1 VWFDSLGRRLN
12 TASAPG
18 DFNSLCMSADGK
30 RVVFDAT
37 DSETGAVD
45 IWSMDLPSGTPK
57 RLTHDP
63 AVDFYVACAP
73 SGDDVVFSSL
83 RRGFPSLYHLKTSR
97 PGDERPL
104 LQTAAAILPTDWSAD
119 GQWIVYSTFGEKT
132 SSDLWVVPR
141 DGGEPKPFLVTEAE
155 ERNGRLSPDG
165 RWMAYTSSTD
175 TVGGSEIFV
184 KPFPATGSRTRWQVS
199 SGGGRQPV
207 WDPGGRALFY
217 VSPDQKIVSSEVD
230 GSGSVFVAG
239 NSRTFGETR
248 VAIWDRANQG
258 SAFAITPAGDR
269 LLVSNAT
276 TVTRPITVVLNW
288 PAMLGTN

>member
-1 VWFDSLGRRLN
+1 
-12 TASAPG
+12 
-18 DFNSLCMSADGK
+18 
-30 RVVFDAT
+30 
-37 DSETGAVD
+37 
-45 IWSMDLPSGTPK
+45 
-57 RLTHDP
+57 
-63 AVDFYVACAP
+63 
-73 SGDDVVFSSL
+73 
-83 RRGFPSLYHLKTSR
+83 
-97 PGDERPL
+97 
-104 LQTAAAILPTDWSAD
+104 
-119 GQWIVYSTFGEKT
+119 
-132 SSDLWVVPR
+132 VVPR